1 MLILKRLGV
10 SRDSNTSFVHP
21 RPSPEKI
28 FECFLEV
35 TAPIPTGGG
44 KIVLLYRLIVQK
56 VVRFSQMNYL
66 TLEILGILFLLSCD
80 SQWKLLFLKSTGSM
94 HMLKYLAHV

>member
-1 MLILKRLGV
+1 MLIFSVLGV

-56 VVRFSQMNYL
+56 VVRFSQINYL
-66 TLEILGILFLLSCD
+66 TLEILGIIFLLRLQVVICNGSYY
-80 SQWKLLFLKSTGSM
+80 SLKVLVASIC
-94 HMLKYLAHV
+94 